1 MQGTQV
7 QSLVRELKSYM
18 PYCVS
23 LSVVSNSLPWCPSWP
38 NFGFLSPHYILVTW
52 DALTMPSTPK
62 HWWPSILLHTSP
74 DFSFEPSTHI
84 QTDLID
90 YSVPGSSVHGI
101 LQARILEWVAISFSR
116 GSSQPRDQ
124 NHISYVSCIGC
135 MLCGTCEKKKKRNQ
149 WEKESFMEMGL
160 DFKSESTE
168 QDINGLEIPCT
179 RVWEGGSMF
188 IKWGTKER
196 FTMSMLPCDAGQWG
210 KSTDKIYLLKYIV
223 NLHYCV

>member
-1 MQGTQV
+1 MHSQCQALPNTDDLQFCCIPV
-7 QSLVRELKSYM
+7 QIFL
-18 PYCVS
+18 
-23 LSVVSNSLPWCPSWP
+23 LSHPL
-38 NFGFLSPHYILVTW
+38 
-52 DALTMPSTPK
+52 
-62 HWWPSILLHTSP
+62 
-74 DFSFEPSTHI
+74 I

-135 MLCGTCEKKKKRNQ
+135 MLRGTCEKKKERNQ
-149 WEKESFMEMGL
+149 WEKESFLEMGL

-179 RVWEGGSMF
+179 GVWEGGSMF
-188 IKWGTKER
+188 IKWGTKGR

-210 KSTDKIYLLKYIV
+210 KSADKIYLLKYIV